1 MLVFLILNLSSNHL
15 NTSTFSTFSHFWSP
29 AAFILSGQMC
39 RRGRHSNH
47 HIHGG
52 LVLSLTYW
60 TIIGPSSRL
69 WTSWG
74 NHKKVQRRHR
84 WVILAASLLTWKRSS
99 SHLDTFIVSWCLN
112 PCSLWTSKFGQF
124 VDLEAGPHVMKMKSK
139 KSVTSYSFR
148 PSIHYMQLLFF

>member
-15 NTSTFSTFSHFWSP
+15 NTSTFSTFSHCWSP

-52 LVLSLTYW
+52 LVLSLTYR

-84 WVILAASLLTWKRSS
+84 WVILAASLLT
-99 SHLDTFIVSWCLN
+99 
-112 PCSLWTSKFGQF
+112 
-124 VDLEAGPHVMKMKSK
+124 
-139 KSVTSYSFR
+139 
-148 PSIHYMQLLFF
+148 